1 MQLEGIEGGGL
12 SEAAV
17 LKGRGVREVTV
28 RSEDGGVGNNLLL
41 EGLLLEAVALFGQ
54 SSVLLGPQG

>member
-1 MQLEGIEGGGL
+1 M
-12 SEAAV
+12 
-17 LKGRGVREVTV
+17 